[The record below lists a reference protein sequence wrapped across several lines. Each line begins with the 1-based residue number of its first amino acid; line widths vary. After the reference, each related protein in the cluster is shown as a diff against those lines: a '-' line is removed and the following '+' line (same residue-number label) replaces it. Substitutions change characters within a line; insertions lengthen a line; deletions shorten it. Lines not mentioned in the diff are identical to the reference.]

1 MNFYVMTIADIM
13 PDTSWHH
20 QKCVTNLDK
29 VSKQMGLQTITWFW
43 QKIKWIDL
51 SKQLSTLT
59 SKITSV

>member
-29 VSKQMGLQTITWFW
+29 VSKQMGLQTIT
-43 QKIKWIDL
+43 
-51 SKQLSTLT
+51 
-59 SKITSV
+59 